1 MLGQSRNIAADVLLA
16 AYERQHPDDPPMIP
30 LQLRLAQLREDPVRL
45 IDAIDDQLA
54 LTPARPDLC
63 LARARACFASGR
75 LDAGIESIERIKLRP
90 GHPQTR
96 QVVLWHSKLLVR
108 SYRFAEAR
116 DVISI
121 LSAHPATAP
130 LADLQLAEI
139 LLLEGELEAA
149 RRDLERILDRQDLP
163 PRIRFE
169 ATFHLAR
176 ACDRLGDFDAA
187 FDAAAR
193 GNAIHPHDFDPD
205 AWDRSA
211 DEIIR
216 RWDRE
221 TLASGPRSTITD
233 ETPVFVVGLPR
244 SGTSLLEQI
253 IASHPR
259 GGGVG
264 ERQDPFNL
272 AENLEFL
279 ASQRADGHPT
289 TEDLDHQADFYRR
302 MPGRLGVQRDR
313 IVNKALGLERI
324 LGRMAGMLPG
334 ARVIRI
340 DRDPRDTIL
349 SIHQHPLNLK
359 KYPWSSRLEDL
370 VRVQATFSR
379 LMDHWASALPL
390 PMLEMRYESLVDDPK
405 QQIDRMIDFLGL
417 ESDPHCLRFHE
428 QERAVLTPSHDQVR
442 RPLNRQGIGRW
453 RSYQHRLGPVLA
465 AFPNQDPT
473 R

>member
-1 MLGQSRNIAADVLLA
+1 MLA
-16 AYERQHPDDPPMIP
+16 AYERLNPDSPPVIP
-30 LQLRLAQLREDPVRL
+30 LHLRLAQLREDPVRL

-54 LTPARPDLC
+54 LTPARPDLR
-63 LARARACFASGR
+63 LARARACFATGR
-75 LDAGIESIERIKLRP
+75 LDAGIESIERIGLPP
-90 GHPQTR
+90 GHPQTG
-96 QVVLWHSKLLVR
+96 QVALWHSKLLVR

-139 LLLEGELEAA
+139 LLLDGELETA
-149 RRDLERILDRQDLP
+149 RRDLERILDREDLP

-169 ATFHLAR
+169 AAFHLAR

-193 GNAIHPHDFDPD
+193 GNTIHPHDFDPD

-221 TLASGPRSTITD
+221 TLASGPRSSITD

-264 ERQDPFNL
+264 ERQDPFTL
-272 AENLEFL
+272 SENLEFL
-279 ASQRADGHPT
+279 AGRRADGHPT
-289 TEDLDHQADFYRR
+289 IEDLDHQADVYRK

-324 LGRMAGMLPG
+324 LGRVAGMLPG

-370 VRVQATFSR
+370 VRVQATFGR
-379 LMDHWASALPL
+379 LMDHWASTLPL
-390 PMLEMRYESLVDDPK
+390 PVLEVRYESLVDDPK

-417 ESDPHCLRFHE
+417 ESDPQCFRFHE

-465 AFPNQDPT
+465 AFPNQDPA